1 MRLVRNKWYMFE
13 VGLENKFLPNLGIVK
28 YCNMFQFFFVH
39 IAQTYLNKTQHNI
52 QVWKF
57 FI

>member
-52 QVWKF
+52 QV
-57 FI
+57 